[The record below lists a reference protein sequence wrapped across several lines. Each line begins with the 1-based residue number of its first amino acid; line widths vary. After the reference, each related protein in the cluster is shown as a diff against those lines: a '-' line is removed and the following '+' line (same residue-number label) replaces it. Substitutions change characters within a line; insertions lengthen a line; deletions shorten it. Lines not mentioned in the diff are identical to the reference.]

1 MARASAEPVPC
12 TLKKTG
18 MAGPSASQASSMP
31 ATITSVRAKAP
42 QKFTSRQRT
51 RALSSTSSSA
61 GRAFVYAGPADLH
74 EVRRPPAVVRDHV
87 HGGHGEPGAV
97 GEHADVAVELDVA
110 EAERTRPL
118 LQLP

>member
-18 MAGPSASQASSMP
+18 IAGPSASQASSIP

-61 GRAFVYAGPADLH
+61 GRAFVYAAPPISMKFAG
-74 EVRRPPAVVRDHV
+74 RPPWCAITSMVVMV
-87 HGGHGEPGAV
+87 SPA
-97 GEHADVAVELDVA
+97 
-110 EAERTRPL
+110 PL
-118 LQLP
+118 ASTPMSPSSSM